1 MIATGSRVDKP
12 SFEGGEHCWT
22 SDDIFTMEE
31 LPKSMTVLG
40 GGYIAVE
47 MAQIMT
53 GLGVDVTLVSRGKIL
68 KLVDQELMPVL
79 LDSMEKYGTKAM
91 LDTPFTSVEKLE
103 NGML

>member
-1 MIATGSRVDKP
+1 
-12 SFEGGEHCWT
+12 
-22 SDDIFTMEE
+22 
-31 LPKSMTVLG
+31 MTVLG